1 MIMTTVSPF
10 VSPNLLYLTRY
21 FVLDTIKLIRDM
33 VSDVVPWDSRLLF
46 YSITVHFHFYF
57 IYLDT
62 EWGKHG

>member
-21 FVLDTIKLIRDM
+21 FVLDTRVM
-33 VSDVVPWDSRLLF
+33 VSDVVPLDSCLLF